1 MKKGLVLEGGALR
14 GLFSAGVIDVM
25 MEQGL
30 EPDGLVGV
38 SAGAAFGCNY
48 KSRQPGRCIR
58 YNKQFAHDKRYCSLT
73 SFLKTG
79 DLFGGEFCYHTLP
92 TQLDLFDTH
101 TFDTNPMD
109 FYAVCTDVETGQAE
123 YRKLQEHG
131 YECYEWIRASASM
144 PLVSR
149 IVSLNGRKMLDG
161 GLADSIPLQFFQ
173 SKGYDRNI
181 VVLTQPKGYIKTPNK
196 LMPLIKWKYRRYPK
210 FVEAC
215 ANRHLMYNQE
225 LEYVASEEQS
235 GHALVIRPTAKLSIE
250 HISHN
255 PDEMQQVYEH
265 GREIALSHLNEIKN
279 FWRQ

>member
-58 YNKQFAHDKRYCSLT
+58 YNKRFAHDKRYCSL
-73 SFLKTG
+73 SSLIKTG
-79 DLFGGEFCYHTLP
+79 DIFGGEFCYHTLP
-92 TQLDLFDTH
+92 TQLDPFDTD

-109 FYAVCTDVETGQAE
+109 FYAVCTDLETGQAE
-123 YRKLQEHG
+123 YRRLQEHS

-149 IVSLNGRKMLDG
+149 IVELDGRKMLDG

-173 SKGYDRNI
+173 TKGYDRNI
-181 VVLTQPKGYIKTPNK
+181 VVLTQPAGYTKSPNR
-196 LMPLIKWKYRRYPK
+196 LMPLIRWKYRHYPN
-210 FVEAC
+210 FVETC
-215 ANRHLMYNQE
+215 ANRHTMYNKQ
-225 LEYVASEEQS
+225 LEYVAQEEQA
-235 GHALVIRPTAKLSIE
+235 GRALVIRPTARLSIE

-255 PDEMQQVYEH
+255 PDEMQQVYEY
-265 GREIALSHLNEIKN
+265 GCETALARISELKE
-279 FWRQ
+279 FWKQ